1 MTNTGNKDTRSG
13 FGAGLYELGTINPN
27 VVALCADLIGSLK
40 MEKFAESFPD
50 RFFQTGI
57 AEANMMGVAAGL
69 AVTGRIPFAGTFAE
83 FATGRVYDQLRQ
95 SVCYSQANVKIVASH
110 AGITLGEDGATHQTM
125 EDLALARA
133 LPHMTVVNPCDYN
146 QTRLATLAAARWEGP
161 LYLRFGR
168 PSVPN
173 FTPVDGPFEIGKA
186 WMIQPGE
193 DLTILATG
201 HLVWEA
207 LEALKILAQKGI
219 RAELINIHT
228 ISPLDEKAIIE
239 SARKTGAVVTAEEHL
254 VTGGLGEAVAGLLAR
269 HNPVPMRMVAM
280 DEGFGQS
287 GTPREL
293 MDLYGL
299 NAAGIVAKA
308 SELRTR

>member
-1 MTNTGNKDTRSG
+1 
-13 FGAGLYELGTINPN
+13 NPN

-95 SVCYSQANVKIVASH
+95 SVCYSQANVKIAASH

-280 DEGFGQS
+280 EEGFGQS

-308 SELRTR
+308 SELRLR

>member
-95 SVCYSQANVKIVASH
+95 SVCYSQANVKIAASH

-308 SELRTR
+308 SELRLR

>member
-69 AVTGRIPFAGTFAE
+69 AVTGKIPFAGTFAE

-95 SVCYSQANVKIVASH
+95 SVCYSQANVKIAASH

>member
-1 MTNTGNKDTRSG
+1 
-13 FGAGLYELGTINPN
+13 
-27 VVALCADLIGSLK
+27 
-40 MEKFAESFPD
+40 
-50 RFFQTGI
+50 
-57 AEANMMGVAAGL
+57 
-69 AVTGRIPFAGTFAE
+69 
-83 FATGRVYDQLRQ
+83 
-95 SVCYSQANVKIVASH
+95 
-110 AGITLGEDGATHQTM
+110 M

-207 LEALKILAQKGI
+207 LEALKILVQKGI

-280 DEGFGQS
+280 EEGFGQS

-308 SELRTR
+308 SELRLR